1 MGNSLLRQNSFRWQQ
16 TTQETPWN
24 LGNQNRKQ
32 RTSRC
37 WDCHMAEECF
47 CLPWKRIDIFKARQ
61 DSQKENKGT
70 ASTPIQDDVDHNS
83 SEELCYTLINHSVLR
98 RRPSEKS
105 AEGWYENISREA
117 ETPREASGGTE
128 TEYSLVHVPP
138 TPRHPPSAEDEYE
151 LLMPRVSSHSL
162 HQPRPLR
169 LPPENQFVHL

>member
-1 MGNSLLRQNSFRWQQ
+1 MGNSLLRQNRWQQ

-32 RTSRC
+32 RTSR
-37 WDCHMAEECF
+37 
-47 CLPWKRIDIFKARQ
+47 KRIDIFKARQ

-70 ASTPIQDDVDHNS
+70 ASTPIQQDDVDHNS

>member
-1 MGNSLLRQNSFRWQQ
+1 MGNSLLRQNRWQQ

-32 RTSRC
+32 RTSR
-37 WDCHMAEECF
+37 
-47 CLPWKRIDIFKARQ
+47 KRIDIFKARQ

>member
-1 MGNSLLRQNSFRWQQ
+1 MGNSLLRQNRWQQ

-32 RTSRC
+32 RTSR
-37 WDCHMAEECF
+37 
-47 CLPWKRIDIFKARQ
+47 KRIDIFKARQ

-70 ASTPIQDDVDHNS
+70 ASTPIQQDHVDHNS
-83 SEELCYTLINHSVLR
+83 SEELCYSLINHSVLR

-105 AEGWYENISREA
+105 AEGWYENISQEA

>member
-37 WDCHMAEECF
+37 WDLENCF
-47 CLPWKRIDIFKARQ
+47 EGGSQEANSYRQ
-61 DSQKENKGT
+61 LSFDQ
-70 ASTPIQDDVDHNS
+70 QDHVDHNS
-83 SEELCYTLINHSVLR
+83 SEELCYSLINHSVLR